1 MWRFVI
7 HGAES
12 DLVLFE
18 QGWENVQNQTSWALQ
33 HCLMPNV
40 SPPEDSLQLSSPN
53 INAPAA
59 LANESPSSPSDTIT
73 QTPRV
78 DLQSAEPHEELI
90 IDSIS
95 PTVLPD
101 PDSPNNE

>member
-1 MWRFVI
+1 M
-7 HGAES
+7 
-12 DLVLFE
+12 
-18 QGWENVQNQTSWALQ
+18 
-33 HCLMPNV
+33 
-40 SPPEDSLQLSSPN
+40 QLSSPN

-101 PDSPNNE
+101 PDSPNNEVSQKSFLSLSPSQGAFPPNQ